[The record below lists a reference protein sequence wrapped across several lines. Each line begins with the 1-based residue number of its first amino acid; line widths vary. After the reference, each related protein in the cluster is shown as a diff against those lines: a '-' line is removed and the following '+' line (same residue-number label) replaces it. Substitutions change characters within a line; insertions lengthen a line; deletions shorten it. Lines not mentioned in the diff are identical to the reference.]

1 MMITS
6 NVRVCISDDYE
17 HGKKFA
23 VPFGGFY
30 SCRNGNPLVNG
41 TFDKTCPKEF
51 SNHFAT
57 IDVDCKIQYCVRTGQ
72 LSELKFPTVQLPPFS
87 DVPTEGIKETAHF
100 IISHNL
106 ENWVQLVDPK
116 MKGKSPE
123 ESTWTTLNS
132 AQKEMKTSMKKFT
145 SNDVVKL
152 NDESGISKIT
162 IAGLSVGVT
171 TAVCRQHNHCRV
183 T

>member
-1 MMITS
+1 
-6 NVRVCISDDYE
+6 
-17 HGKKFA
+17 
-23 VPFGGFY
+23 
-30 SCRNGNPLVNG
+30 
-41 TFDKTCPKEF
+41 
-51 SNHFAT
+51 
-57 IDVDCKIQYCVRTGQ
+57 
-72 LSELKFPTVQLPPFS
+72 
-87 DVPTEGIKETAHF
+87 
-100 IISHNL
+100 
-106 ENWVQLVDPK
+106 

-171 TAVCRQHNHCRV
+171 TAVCV
-183 T
+183 IVSIIIAV